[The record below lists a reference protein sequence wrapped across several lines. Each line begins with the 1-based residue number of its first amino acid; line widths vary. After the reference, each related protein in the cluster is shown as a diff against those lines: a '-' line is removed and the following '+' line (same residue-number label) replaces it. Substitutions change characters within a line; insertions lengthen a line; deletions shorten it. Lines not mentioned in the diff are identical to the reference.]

1 VAAVPPNSGMFLRS
15 RAPFFVANGY
25 QVIRY
30 DDGPYGVITS
40 VADLAEYIKQ
50 NSSKDVSMRRRIRMS
65 LRALEG
71 QIVRWPYEHVHV
83 CSPYLPLFTS

>member
-1 VAAVPPNSGMFLRS
+1 MERPLL
-15 RAPFFVANGY
+15 ANGCK
-25 QVIRY
+25 VIRY

-50 NSSKDVSMRRRIRMS
+50 NTSKEMSMKRHIRMS

-71 QIVRWPYEHVHV
+71 QVVRWPYEHVHV
-83 CSPYLPLFTS
+83 CFPTSSFLSARLISL